1 MAKKATAVMTEKNS
15 NSSETAVKVK
25 GTHLFAINAEKFGD
39 FLTKLSGR
47 NLPHIVLIL
56 NKDGIW
62 VKQGCELKSRFIFG
76 NIERQILPEWSVET
90 ETVEIPIGFIDRFRN
105 VVKTFSGTIVVSQD
119 GENLVLQDATKKF
132 TYILVTR
139 EAIKNV
145 TALDAELAFM
155 NEENIMAASDIPL
168 DFLTGISKTFGLTD
182 AKNLKIAFSDSG
194 VIASVTEK
202 NTHGMEMTNA
212 ATPTVLKKEVFAV
225 YDGASFKEVVERLN
239 VSPLSLQ
246 IVQNASGLKLLG
258 FIEKSNS
265 VAFSNYLAP
274 MVGVDSESE

>member
-1 MAKKATAVMTEKNS
+1 MAKKTAVVTEKN
-15 NSSETAVKVK
+15 NSSESVVKVK

-47 NLPHIVLIL
+47 NLPHIVLML

-76 NIERQILPEWSVET
+76 NIERSSLPEWSVET

-105 VVKTFSGTIVVSQD
+105 VVKTYSGTVVVSQD
-119 GENLVLQDATKKF
+119 GENVVLQDSSKKF
-132 TYILVTR
+132 TYILVAR

-155 NEENIMAASDIPL
+155 NEDNILAACDVTL
-168 DFLTGISKTFGLTD
+168 DFLNGISKTFGLTD
-182 AKNLKIAFSDSG
+182 AKNLNIAFSDVG
-194 VIASVTEK
+194 VVASVTEK
-202 NTHGMEMTNA
+202 NVHGMEMTCA
-212 ATPTVLKKEVFAV
+212 ATPTILKREISAV

-239 VSPLSLQ
+239 VNPLSMQ
-246 IVQNASGLKLLG
+246 IVQNANGLKLLG
-258 FIEKSNS
+258 FVEKSNS
-265 VAFSNYLAP
+265 VSFSNYLAP
-274 MVGVDSESE
+274 MVGVDSDTE